1 VRVAA
6 PPAPLAPASA
16 PPASPPGPPPEL
28 QARIARTVAWCD
40 ERFAAFYEAEPP
52 PMPSRFGR
60 REFGFMWL
68 AKTFMVRHLAFA
80 SPGELR
86 RYLVRQAPAHAYYS
100 TAYYDDPRAERMAD
114 KGWRGADLIF
124 DLDADHLEGS
134 AQRGFEDNL
143 RVIRGET
150 VRLVHDFL
158 LGDFGF
164 APEHLRIVFSGG
176 RGYHVHVTAPE
187 VLQLGSAERREI
199 VDYLSGQGLDFERVL
214 GERIVH
220 KRQGRRTV
228 NEKRTEAR
236 ADGPGWQGRIVRG
249 ELKVLEE
256 LRGQPRSEA
265 RLRLKAWGL
274 SDEKCRELLDMLHA
288 EERDAEGLTFLERF
302 RATGQAPAGS
312 AIDKVLRAEAL
323 QGEALVQTVGETD
336 EPVTSDVKRLI
347 RLPGSVHGKTGL
359 RVTPVPLAELESF
372 EPLERCVAFGDAPV
386 EVDVSKPE
394 KVRLK
399 GREWDVQPG
408 RQELPEH
415 VALFLLLRRKGL
427 VA

>member
-1 VRVAA
+1 MAV
-6 PPAPLAPASA
+6 PS
-16 PPASPPGPPPEL
+16 PPASQPPAKPAGPPPEV
-28 QARIARTVAWCD
+28 QARIDRTVAWAN
-40 ERFAAFYEAEPP
+40 ERFSAYYDAHPP
-52 PMPSRFGR
+52 PMPSRHGR

-80 SPGELR
+80 SREELH

-100 TAYYDDPRAERMAD
+100 TAYYDDPCAERMQD
-114 KGWRGADLIF
+114 KAWRGADLIF
-124 DLDADHLEGS
+124 DLDADHLDGS
-134 AQRGFEDNL
+134 AERSFEDNL

-158 LGDFGF
+158 LNDFGF
-164 APEHLRIVFSGG
+164 APEQLRIVFSGG

-199 VDYLSGQGLDFERVL
+199 VDYLSGQGLEFERVL
-214 GERIVH
+214 GARIVH
-220 KRQGRRTV
+220 KRLGKRTV
-228 NEKRTEAR
+228 NEKRTDAR

-256 LRGQPRSEA
+256 LRGQQRSEA
-265 RLRLKAWGL
+265 RLRLKSWGL

-302 RATGQAPAGS
+302 RATGQAPTGS
-312 AIDKVLRAEAL
+312 AMDKVLRAKAL
-323 QGEALVQTVGETD
+323 QDMALASMTGETD

-359 RVTPVPLAELESF
+359 RVVPVPLM
-372 EPLERCVAFGDAPV
+372 
-386 EVDVSKPE
+386 
-394 KVRLK
+394 K
-399 GREWDVQPG
+399 GPPSH
-408 RQELPEH
+408 L
-415 VALFLLLRRKGL
+415 
-427 VA
+427 